1 MGPQLDPVA
10 GDDRLPDR
18 CAIVVVGGGIVGVSA
33 VLTLA
38 ERGIAVALCE
48 KGQIAGEQSS
58 RNWGWVR
65 KNGRDEREIPL
76 IIESLRMWE
85 GMNAKIGAETG
96 YRRSGVLHVATTE
109 TAAKH
114 QAKWLERARPYQI
127 GSRLVEGAE
136 LAQLLPGA
144 TRRYASGLYNPTDG
158 RAEPHKATPAI
169 ALAARTLGAAIL
181 TGCAVRGLDVSA
193 GRVAGV
199 VTERG
204 RIASDG
210 VILAAGAWS
219 RLFCAPLGLHLPQ
232 LKALASVLRTA
243 PIEGLPETSAW
254 LGDFAHRKRLD
265 GGYTIANGA
274 DNIVP
279 VVPDTFRFFREF
291 LPAARASHKSL
302 RLRLDRRFVAEART
316 PKRWPLDTPSP
327 FEATRVL
334 NPAPDV
340 AGNMRAVERMK
351 AIFPAAAGIKVLQH
365 WAGLIDVTP
374 DAVPV
379 ISSVE
384 SLPGLTIATG
394 FSGHGFGIGPA
405 AGRLAADLATGAKPV
420 VDPTPFRF
428 SRFCDGSP
436 IVVDAGL

>member
-144 TRRYASGLYNPTDG
+144 TRCYASGLYNPTDG

-181 TGCAVRGLDVSA
+181 TGCAVRGLDVVRRA
-193 GRVAGV
+193 GRGRRHG
-199 VTERG
+199 ERPHRLRRRYSRG
-204 RIASDG
+204 R
-210 VILAAGAWS
+210 
-219 RLFCAPLGLHLPQ
+219 RLVQAVLRSPRP
-232 LKALASVLRTA
+232 ALASAQGARERA
-243 PIEGLPETSAW
+243 ANRANRGAA
-254 LGDFAHRKRLD
+254 GDKRL
-265 GGYTIANGA
+265 
-274 DNIVP
+274 
-279 VVPDTFRFFREF
+279 
-291 LPAARASHKSL
+291 AR
-302 RLRLDRRFVAEART
+302 RLRPSQKARRRLHDRQWRR
-316 PKRWPLDTPSP
+316 
-327 FEATRVL
+327 
-334 NPAPDV
+334 
-340 AGNMRAVERMK
+340 
-351 AIFPAAAGIKVLQH
+351 QH
-365 WAGLIDVTP
+365 R
-374 DAVPV
+374 
-379 ISSVE
+379 
-384 SLPGLTIATG
+384 
-394 FSGHGFGIGPA
+394 
-405 AGRLAADLATGAKPV
+405 AGR
-420 VDPTPFRF
+420 
-428 SRFCDGSP
+428 
-436 IVVDAGL
+436 AGYVPLLP